1 MAWKR
6 PDLDSYSARDLRGL
20 LEDLSAARA
29 ADLLETKNPAISP
42 DASVRD
48 LLYRMIT
55 ERKLAYVVWRGGP
68 HGVVTYQDVLR
79 SFAAGEIAKTKKVSE
94 IVGQE
99 GMFAVEGDTKAL
111 PLLQWMMRNAI
122 PVVTVFKG
130 KEFLGIFTASSAF
143 EQMSEAKEAAA
154 A

>member
-6 PDLDSYSARDLRGL
+6 PDLNSYKERDPRGI
-20 LEDLSAARA
+20 LEDLSETRA

-42 DASVRD
+42 DASLRD

-55 ERKLAYVVWRGGP
+55 ERKLAYVIWKGGP

-79 SFAAGEIAKTKKVSE
+79 SFAAGEVAKTTKVSE

-99 GMFAVEGDTKAL
+99 GMFAVEDDTKAM
-111 PLLQWMMRNAI
+111 PLLQWMMRNAV
-122 PVVTVFKG
+122 PMVAVFRG
-130 KEFLGIFTASSAF
+130 EEFLGIFTASSAF
-143 EQMSEAKEAAA
+143 ERASEAKEAATA
-154 A
+154 